1 MCTFERTLEAINM
14 NNVINKY
21 VGRTSGL
28 ERSKVKLSLG
38 TLGGGFSDMME

>member
-14 NNVINKY
+14 NINKY

-38 TLGGGFSDMME
+38 TWGGGGFSDMME